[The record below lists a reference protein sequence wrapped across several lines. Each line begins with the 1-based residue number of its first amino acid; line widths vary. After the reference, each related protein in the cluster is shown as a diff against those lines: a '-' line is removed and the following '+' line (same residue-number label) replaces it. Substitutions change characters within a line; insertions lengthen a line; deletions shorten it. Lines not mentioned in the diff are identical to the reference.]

1 MKKLFSGIIA
11 IVVASLSLNAQS
23 NTEEV
28 DLFQSIFG
36 MEKKAMVETI
46 VTVDEASKTAF
57 WNLYD
62 EYEAQ
67 RKELGKQRIALLNN
81 YANNYSNF
89 TDESLDRFMAE
100 GLKHKTQTDALI
112 VKYYKKIRKSSGSL
126 TATQFYHIESL
137 IASEIRSAILE
148 NIPYLQKVGN

>member
-1 MKKLFSGIIA
+1 MKKLFFGIIA
-11 IVVASLSLNAQS
+11 IVVTSLSLNAQS

-46 VTVDEASKTAF
+46 VTVNEASKAEF

-62 EYEAQ
+62 EYETQ
-67 RKELGKQRIALLNN
+67 RKELGKQRITLLNN
-81 YANNYSNF
+81 YANNYNNF

-112 VKYYKKIRKSSGSL
+112 VKYYKKIKNASGSL